1 MESRRDD
8 LRNLLLYLLEALDQ
22 EDAGADGAALAD
34 LADAHGLESLDIAAL
49 LEWIESRWPVGD
61 IAGYGA
67 EPPCQR
73 PGRGTVRLQ
82 AELEREV
89 LTVPAFGYLMDLVRT
104 GQISAEQMESLI
116 QFAHQLAGNPLD
128 PADLAPLLE
137 HVVFARGRGGQA
149 WRLGEHG
156 ERPH

>member
-8 LRNLLLYLLEALDQ
+8 LRNLLLYLLAALDQ
-22 EDAGADGAALAD
+22 EAAGADGDALAD
-34 LADAHGLESLDIAAL
+34 LADQHGLESLDIAAL

-61 IAGYGA
+61 GVAFGL
-67 EPPCQR
+67 EPSCQQ
-73 PGRGTVRLQ
+73 PGQGTVRLQ

-116 QFAHQLAGNPLD
+116 QFAHQLASNPLA
-128 PADLAPLLE
+128 PGDLAPLLE
-137 HVVFARGRGGQA
+137 HVVFARGRRGQA
-149 WRLGEHG
+149 WRATEHG

>member
-1 MESRRDD
+1 METRRDD

-22 EDAGADGAALAD
+22 EGAGGDALAE
-34 LADAHGLESLDIAAL
+34 LADEHGLESLDIGAL

-61 IAGYGA
+61 TLGFGL

-116 QFAHQLAGNPLD
+116 QFAQQLVSSPLA
-128 PADLAPLLE
+128 PADLAPLLD
-137 HVVFARGRGGQA
+137 HIVFARGHRGQP
-149 WRLGEHG
+149 WRAAENG

>member
-1 MESRRDD
+1 
-8 LRNLLLYLLEALDQ
+8 
-22 EDAGADGAALAD
+22 
-34 LADAHGLESLDIAAL
+34 
-49 LEWIESRWPVGD
+49 VGD
-61 IAGYGA
+61 ALGYGL
-67 EPPCQR
+67 EPPCLR

-89 LTVPAFGYLMDLVRT
+89 LTVPAFGYLVNLVRT

-137 HVVFARGRGGQA
+137 HVVFARGHRGQP
-149 WRLGEHG
+149 WRAAENG